1 MFIIIA
7 NVINIVANLFVFLV
21 IADSLLSFFLS
32 PYHPVRET
40 MDRIVNPFL
49 APIRRIIPSVGMLD
63 LSPLILIILVEILAR
78 VLVNFLYSL

>member
-7 NVINIVANLFVFLV
+7 NIISIVANLFIFLV
-21 IADSLLSFFLS
+21 IADSVISFFLS
-32 PYHPVRET
+32 PYHPVRLT

-49 APIRRIIPSVGMLD
+49 APIRHIVPLIGTLD

-78 VLVNFLYSL
+78 ALVSFVSAL